1 MYSSVYEG
9 RSINKLQNGVFWLIF
24 KTSKILTMLRHFLTY
39 LSNDPRKIIWSLPKW
54 ACLHKSASVISLRT
68 KSHVHHCV

>member
-24 KTSKILTMLRHFLTY
+24 KISKILTMLRHFLTY
-39 LSNDPRKIIWSLPKW
+39 LSNDPRKMYL
-54 ACLHKSASVISLRT
+54 VF
-68 KSHVHHCV
+68 V